1 MFTCG
6 QVEHVELSTMN
17 TLHER
22 PSAPRGGS
30 FLIKALVNT
39 SRQEWCLLTTLQMAI
54 PAVAEAL
61 DAPAAQEARW
71 IAWKSKG
78 EAADRLTQRRTRIA
92 FTAILVALACGT
104 LALIM
109 L

>member
-54 PAVAEAL
+54 PAVAEAR

-71 IAWKSKG
+71 IAWKSKARQLIDSPSDG
-78 EAADRLTQRRTRIA
+78 RESRLRQYWSR
-92 FTAILVALACGT
+92 
-104 LALIM
+104 
-109 L
+109 